1 MVKLFKFVLLDPS
14 NHVLNKLISFMI
26 IKLTSSFD
34 LFSKMYFSRFS
45 DTDCV
50 VLPDLDIPKSFE
62 IYNKITDKEGCII
75 GKFYI
80 HKNGFVDLK
89 TGLAKYDELTFD
101 YNGNL
106 FHFFK
111 FNQGVKLRINNK
123 INVDIE
129 DYKKLKYLFSK
140 EISSLDMN
148 MILKKDDII
157 IGDKIIVRTP
167 EILKTI
173 IKNIHKF
180 DKVKKV
186 YLFNF
191 YPEVADFVLKLNK
204 ELDYVEI
211 INELTIII
219 NNKKFTLRDIQSLNK
234 LNFDNLDLNI

>member
-1 MVKLFKFVLLDPS
+1 ML
-14 NHVLNKLISFMI
+14 

-34 LFSKMYFSRFS
+34 FLSKMYFTRFS

-123 INVDIE
+123 ITIDIE
-129 DYKKLKYLFSK
+129 DYKKLKYLFTK

-148 MILKKDDII
+148 VLLKKDDII

-167 EILKTI
+167 EILKTVL
-173 IKNIHKF
+173 KNIHKF

-191 YPEVADFVLKLNK
+191 YPEVVDFVLKLNK

-211 INELTIII
+211 INDFTIII
-219 NNKKFTLRDIQSLNK
+219 NNKKFTLRDIQNLNK
-234 LNFDNLDLNI
+234 VNFENLELNV

>member
-1 MVKLFKFVLLDPS
+1 
-14 NHVLNKLISFMI
+14 MI